1 MALTTTTLTG
11 IESMHEVKEKK
22 NRIRSRIRGGRILLT
37 LLYIFKMKMNPYNN
51 NLSNG
56 FIHTRPPSI
65 ILIKQN

>member
-11 IESMHEVKEKK
+11 IESMHEAKEK

-37 LLYIFKMKMNPYNN
+37 LLYIFEMKRNPYNN

-56 FIHTRPPSI
+56 KIGV
-65 ILIKQN
+65 KVKN